1 MELNRAKNLD
11 TTLLQKLKTMKKLN
25 MMRKIEWRERL
36 QLQIDN
42 SAIEWRA
49 HRINDW

>member
-42 SAIEWRA
+42 FCYNEQFCKSF
-49 HRINDW
+49 